1 MIQLLVLLLLH
12 IQCFKQVGIGSHST
26 SMKYQIVVDTDRER
40 ATMKLHTKLN
50 QTAYFLE
57 FTEKGCYETLYTKLN
72 QTAYFLQFNEKGH

>member
-1 MIQLLVLLLLH
+1 M
-12 IQCFKQVGIGSHST
+12 GIGSHST

-72 QTAYFLQFNEKGH
+72 QTAYFLQFTKKGH